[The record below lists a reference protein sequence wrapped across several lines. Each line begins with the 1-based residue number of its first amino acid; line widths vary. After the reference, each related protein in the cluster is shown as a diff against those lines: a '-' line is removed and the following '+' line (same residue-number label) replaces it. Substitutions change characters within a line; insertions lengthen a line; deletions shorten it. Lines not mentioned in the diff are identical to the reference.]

1 MYKLKDF
8 VNVCETWNRSSIF
21 WTKRRVSVF
30 WTSLQNRP
38 KIERIDPKALFRA
51 FRFRP
56 NAPAV
61 RAQIFG
67 RSQVDRE
74 EVPCQVSSS
83 HHLWLAQNQA
93 RNVLSGP
100 LFELFLRGF
109 TPDVRGEIRCDRTLV
124 SGHHSPKI
132 SKPWHNYWRR
142 DAQKTFRLSEWTT
155 FLEIF

>member
-1 MYKLKDF
+1 MDYTDL
-8 VNVCETWNRSSIF
+8 RSSTPAGGYTHSTTS
-21 WTKRRVSVF
+21 WLGPKRFHRVP
-30 WTSLQNRP
+30 RP
-38 KIERIDPKALFRA
+38 GATFLWVRKILKKSQEIERIDPKALFRA

-61 RAQIFG
+61 RGQIFG
-67 RSQVDRE
+67 RHRVDGE

-93 RNVLSGP
+93 RNVLSGA

-124 SGHHSPKI
+124 RGHHSPKI
-132 SKPWHNYWRR
+132 SKPWHNY
-142 DAQKTFRLSEWTT
+142 
-155 FLEIF
+155 